1 MTAIYS
7 NNKGCTMKILVISN
21 YYPPYYIGGYE
32 LACFDTVQY
41 LKDCGHEVYVLTG
54 NYKNESI
61 EFETIYRKLKYINY
75 ENPSYF
81 DKYKVEVY
89 NYELTQELIK
99 KIRPDLVYFWSLRL
113 LSLSPALAVQ
123 KLQVKK
129 VFEIGDLWMKGYFQN
144 TIFSKLKRSIKN
156 CLPFFVGSFVE
167 FSPAICVSKW
177 IEKEMKNKYLSKK
190 TYVIP
195 NGVKIYEKQ
204 KSHLSKKIRYM
215 FCGRID
221 YSKGL
226 DLALKAL
233 SNLKDRGFCNF
244 ELHIYGEGQEG
255 YIHKCKKIIN
265 VLNLDKEVKFCG
277 KKEDINKYY
286 KDYDVLLMPTRMRE
300 PFGLV
305 IIEAMAAGV
314 VVIATNAYGPAEI
327 ITHKKD
333 GLLFKNEDVND
344 LTKKILEVHNNPAL
358 FENLRNTAFLKV
370 FEKFNLLSVKKEVE
384 NILIQTAKKDIL

>member
-1 MTAIYS
+1 
-7 NNKGCTMKILVISN
+7 MKILVISN

-32 LACFDTVQY
+32 VACFDTVQY

-61 EFETIYRKLKYINY
+61 EFEEIYRKLKYINY
-75 ENPSYF
+75 EKPSYF
-81 DKYKVEVY
+81 DKHKVEVY

-99 KIRPDLVYFWSLRL
+99 KITPDLVYFWSLRL
-113 LSLSPALAVQ
+113 ISLSPALAVQ
-123 KLQVKK
+123 KLQIKK

-144 TIFSKLKRSIKN
+144 TIFAKLKRSIKN
-156 CLPFFVGSFVE
+156 YLPFFVGSFVE
-167 FSPAICVSKW
+167 FSPSICVSKW
-177 IEKEMKNKYLSKK
+177 IEKEMKNKYLAKK

-195 NGVKIYEKQ
+195 NGVKIYQKQ

-233 SNLKDRGFCNF
+233 SNLKDRGFFYF
-244 ELHIYGEGQEG
+244 ELHIYGEGHEG
-255 YIHKCKKIIN
+255 YINKCKKIIK

-277 KKEDINKYY
+277 KKEDINKFY
-286 KDYDVLLMPTRMRE
+286 KNYDVLLMPTRMRE

-327 ITHKKD
+327 ITHNKD

-344 LTKKILEVHNNPAL
+344 LTKKILKIHSNTVL
-358 FENLRNTAFLKV
+358 YENLRNAAFLKV

-384 NILIQTAKKDIL
+384 NVLIRTAQKDIL